1 MQTNVMVIGN
11 GYDLA
16 HGLKTK
22 YSHLIEFIK
31 KVENQDNSLMIDEKD
46 HEFICDCIENNGFI
60 NYFLKY
66 ENNVP
71 GWVDLERLL
80 NEVTHYFEVFFN
92 NYTHFIDSKGNILWN
107 MIENDMGK
115 NNMMKTINCLFM
127 FNLFDKDHSRANYIC
142 KHLDKKYYSDL
153 FGLNKR
159 EILNL
164 LKEQLDEVIRLLQ
177 LYLKKYIYEN
187 ETDIKK
193 INQIQSINPFYVIS
207 FNYTDTYKRY
217 GIKEEDVFYIHGSLD
232 KDNMVLGYDDDQSD
246 DLDFIYFKKYFQRIQ
261 KMTGYIDT
269 NKIQTYNEFGEVM
282 YATIHFYGH
291 SMDKTDGDIIRE
303 IYDLAGGFV
312 IYYYDQ
318 LDYEQ
323 KVINLIDVFGKK
335 QALELIQTKWIK
347 FVQCET

>member
-46 HEFICDCIENNGFI
+46 REFICDCIENNGFI

-92 NYTHFIDSKGNILWN
+92 NYTHFIDSRGNITWN
-107 MIENDMGK
+107 SLENDMGK
-115 NNMMKTINCLFM
+115 NDMMKIINCLFM
-127 FNLFDKDHSRANYIC
+127 FNLFDRDATRANYIC

-193 INQIQSINPFYVIS
+193 INQIQSINPSYVIS

-217 GIKEEDVFYIHGSLD
+217 GIKAI
-232 KDNMVLGYDDDQSD
+232 
-246 DLDFIYFKKYFQRIQ
+246 
-261 KMTGYIDT
+261 
-269 NKIQTYNEFGEVM
+269 
-282 YATIHFYGH
+282 
-291 SMDKTDGDIIRE
+291 DIIMN
-303 IYDLAGGFV
+303 D
-312 IYYYDQ
+312 
-318 LDYEQ
+318 
-323 KVINLIDVFGKK
+323 
-335 QALELIQTKWIK
+335 
-347 FVQCET
+347 